1 MDAVRNT
8 LRSLALVVFLAAALP
23 AGAATERPFDPEA
36 FAAAQDAGKPILV
49 EIHAGWCPTCR
60 AQQPILDKLSELPKY
75 SGIER
80 FRVDFDAQK
89 DVVRQFKAKVQST
102 LVVYKGRNEMARSVG
117 DTDQAKIRALLDK
130 AL

>member
-23 AGAATERPFDPEA
+23 AGAATERPFDPKA

-89 DVVRQFKAKVQST
+89 DVVRLFKAKVQST